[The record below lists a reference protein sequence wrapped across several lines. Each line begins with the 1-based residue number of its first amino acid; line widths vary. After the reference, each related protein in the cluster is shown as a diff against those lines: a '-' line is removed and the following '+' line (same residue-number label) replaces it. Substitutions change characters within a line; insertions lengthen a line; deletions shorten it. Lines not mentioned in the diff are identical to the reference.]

1 MNTNDDIVRFYN
13 ERSEYVNEFIVDGEK
28 YSILSDGQGMELF
41 FYGDS
46 EKVWLNYCEPYYKPK
61 NSMKAIGQKWIRPNG
76 DSGINYLQVELT
88 DLDIPC
94 NVCVPDFYRQK
105 HVNATTVQKMDII
118 CFMDSMTVYKTQKEY
133 QNNDKGFASEL
144 LIPCGTFSAR
154 NEKDIEPNNTIILN
168 GKIAWIEEK
177 FNDIGGGEYY
187 HVGVN
192 CLGTVFEIV
201 VEEDYDISLAVGDIF
216 HGVFK
221 LVGKIME

>member
-1 MNTNDDIVRFYN
+1 
-13 ERSEYVNEFIVDGEK
+13 
-28 YSILSDGQGMELF
+28 MELF

-105 HVNATTVQKMDII
+105 HANAITVQKMDII
-118 CFMDSMTVYKTQKEY
+118 CFIDYMSVYKTEKDY
-133 QNNDKGFASEL
+133 QNNHKGFASES
-144 LIPCGTFSAR
+144 LIPCGTFSPR
-154 NEKDIEPNNTIILN
+154 NEEDFEPNNTIILN

-177 FNDIGGGEYY
+177 FNDIGGGKFY

-192 CLGTVFEIV
+192 CLGAVFEIV
-201 VEEDYDISLAVGDIF
+201 VEEDYDISLAVGDIV

-221 LVGKIME
+221 LVGKIVG